1 MPSNLCDTVT
11 VLRDN
16 GGGEMIEG
24 SGQGI
29 DVAFFHHLAFR
40 RGLREAFGMPAL
52 VLSASMVGFGSLARE
67 SGINLVHTVL
77 ATVGIYGL
85 PGQIVMV
92 EMVAAGAPLFAI
104 GIAVGIANARFL
116 PMTLAL
122 SPYINE
128 WKAGLLR
135 KLAFSHFVTLTP
147 WAAALRY
154 FPEMKQED
162 RIPYYMGYS
171 TMCIVG
177 ATSGTALGHYLAAEL
192 PGPVAIS
199 LVFLSPAFFSM
210 VFADVRHRLGMM
222 AVMLG
227 AGLGPVLHDLSPDWG
242 LPATGLI
249 AGTAAFV
256 IEKLLVRREHHEES
270 AT

>member
-1 MPSNLCDTVT
+1 MTCDRCSIVGDNRFIELGNL
-11 VLRDN
+11 R
-16 GGGEMIEG
+16 
-24 SGQGI
+24 SGVNLEI
-29 DVAFFHHLAFR
+29 LHNPAFR

-67 SGINLVHTVL
+67 SGINFVHTVL

-104 GIAVGIANARFL
+104 GVAVGIANARFL

-122 SPYINE
+122 SPYINQ
-128 WKAGLLR
+128 WKAGLFR

-154 FPEMKQED
+154 FPEMPNEE

-171 TMCIVG
+171 VMCITG
-177 ATSGTALGHYLAAEL
+177 ATLGTALGHFLTAEL
-192 PGPVAIS
+192 PGPIAIS

-210 VFADVRHRLGMM
+210 VFADVRHRLGMI

-227 AGLGPVLHDLSPDWG
+227 AGMGPVLHDLSPDWG
-242 LPATGLI
+242 LPATGVI
-249 AGTAAFV
+249 AGTAAFL
-256 IEKLLVRREHHEES
+256 IEKMLVRRERADDEGE
-270 AT
+270 AA

>member
-1 MPSNLCDTVT
+1 
-11 VLRDN
+11 
-16 GGGEMIEG
+16 
-24 SGQGI
+24 
-29 DVAFFHHLAFR
+29 
-40 RGLREAFGMPAL
+40 MPAL

-67 SGINLVHTVL
+67 SGIHLIHTVL
-77 ATVGIYGL
+77 ATIGIYGL

-92 EMVAAGAPLFAI
+92 EMIASGAPLFAI
-104 GIAVGIANARFL
+104 AVGVGIANARFL

-122 SPYINE
+122 SPYINQ
-128 WKAGLLR
+128 WKAGWIR

-154 FPEMKQED
+154 FPEMPNEE

-171 TMCIVG
+171 LMCISG
-177 ATSGTALGHYLAAEL
+177 ATIGTALGHYLAAEL
-192 PGPVAIS
+192 PRPVVIS

-227 AGLGPVLHDLSPDWG
+227 AGLGPVLYDLSADWG

-249 AGTAAFV
+249 AGTAAFA
-256 IEKLLVRREHHEES
+256 IEKMLLRREENDEQDGA